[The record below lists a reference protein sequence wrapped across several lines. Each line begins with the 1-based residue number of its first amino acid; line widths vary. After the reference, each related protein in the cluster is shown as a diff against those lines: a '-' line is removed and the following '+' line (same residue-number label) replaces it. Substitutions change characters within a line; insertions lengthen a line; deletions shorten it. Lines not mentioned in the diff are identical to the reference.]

1 MEKRFKQTGM
11 SFLEGIKTSSFF
23 KNTSQIVTGNMIAQ
37 ILSIIFMPITS
48 RLYGP
53 IFFGEFGVF
62 NATINLVNGL
72 VCLGLVSAIVS
83 PEDDQE
89 ASAIYKVSLI
99 SVSTFAIVMLTLAM
113 LFAPVFQVINVSA
126 NYYWICI
133 LMGIFLVVNNW
144 AAMTYVWGNRQKD
157 YKLLMYNPIIASVV
171 NFVVAYC
178 FGIIGVKSYGL
189 VAGAI
194 LSQVAILI
202 HLLIRLRPMNF
213 KHSFDDLKHVLTRY
227 KDFPKYQMSSNFL
240 KGVGAQFPILIMSF
254 YFGTSFVGQYNMGQR
269 LLYLPITIVG
279 GAMGQVHF
287 KQATDLANSGHD
299 VGEFT
304 YKVVKAILIF
314 AIIPLLLFAVFGELI
329 FKFFL
334 GTQWGMAGTIAQIR
348 SYEFLFT
355 SMMFSASYILVV
367 LKRQKMLLVYTVLT
381 LLFNNLVVF
390 IGGRMWANYIVT
402 VFILSIG
409 SAILNLLFLLYA
421 FSQTEFGV
429 KKYLKLVLFA
439 SVLFL
444 IIAIAGNYILRGLL
458 I

>member
-1 MEKRFKQTGM
+1 MENRIKRTGM
-11 SFLEGIKTSSFF
+11 SFLDEIKTSSFF

-53 IFFGEFGVF
+53 VFFGEFGVF
-62 NATINLVNGL
+62 TATINLVNGL
-72 VCLGLVSAIVS
+72 VCLGLVSAIIS

-113 LFAPVFQVINVSA
+113 FFAPVFHVINVSA

-144 AAMTYVWGNRQKD
+144 ASMTYIWGNRQKN

-171 NFVVAYC
+171 NFVVAYS
-178 FGIIGVKSYGL
+178 FGIIGMKSYGL

-213 KHSFDDLKHVLTRY
+213 KHSFDELKNILTKY
-227 KDFPKYQMSSNFL
+227 KDFPKYQMPSSFL
-240 KGVGAQFPILIMSF
+240 RGFGAQFPILIMSF

-269 LLYLPITIVG
+269 LLYLPITLVG
-279 GAMGQVHF
+279 GAMGHVHF
-287 KQATDLANSGHD
+287 KQATDLSNSGQD

-304 YKVVKAILIF
+304 YKVVKSILIF
-314 AIIPLLLFAVFGELI
+314 AFIPLLLFAVFGELI
-329 FKFFL
+329 FKVLL
-334 GTQWGMAGTIAQIR
+334 GAQWEMAGTIVQIR
-348 SYEFLFT
+348 SFEFLFT
-355 SMMFSASYILVV
+355 SMFFSVSYIMVV
-367 LKRQKMLLVYTVLT
+367 LKRQKMMLVYTIFT
-381 LLFNNLVVF
+381 LFFNNLTVF
-390 IGGRMWANYIVT
+390 IGGRVANDIVT

-421 FSQTEFGV
+421 FSQTALGV
-429 KKYLKLVLFA
+429 KRYLKLVLFA

-444 IIAIAGNYILRGLL
+444 IIAITGNYILRGLL
-458 I
+458 K